1 MLFVPNNSGSGY
13 AAMRDSRDEVV
24 VALIMG
30 LTTDGAHHKQY
41 YLEQIFRMLCHDE
54 YVDKTKQEFQWKE
67 GIPS

>member
-1 MLFVPNNSGSGY
+1 
-13 AAMRDSRDEVV
+13 MRDSRDEVV